1 MIHSGYKVNKLGWVR
16 RIERGAEASGRAEGG
31 GALRRSRNEEA
42 RANTAVK
49 PPHATKV
56 AAIAV

>member
-16 RIERGAEASGRAEGG
+16 RIERGAEASARAEG

>member
-1 MIHSGYKVNKLGWVR
+1 MNVGQRLQQGLK
-16 RIERGAEASGRAEGG
+16 G

-42 RANTAVK
+42 WANTAVK